1 MSEQMMTN
9 VVVQLT
15 ETFRQRLP
23 DDPNVCGNV
32 FNLWNV
38 KDISSCFSYQPQ
50 EGAKT
55 RRLKYTID
63 HENMYATQS

>member
-1 MSEQMMTN
+1 MMTN

-38 KDISSCFSYQPQ
+38 KDISSCFSYKPQ

-55 RRLKYTID
+55 RGFSTIG
-63 HENMYATQS
+63 H